1 VIINTLKRT
10 REILCKR
17 RLKETKQIIE
27 ENYIQENK
35 IMLLPTEATM
45 LVVIVTLEITIIV
58 MGNVFTIFVFWTQR
72 LRLKRTFLLLI
83 NLAVADSFVGLGKAL
98 LLATNTILS

>member
-1 VIINTLKRT
+1 
-10 REILCKR
+10 
-17 RLKETKQIIE
+17 
-27 ENYIQENK
+27 
-35 IMLLPTEATM
+35 MLLPTEATM

-83 NLAVADSFVGLGKAL
+83 NLAVADSFVGLGEAL
-98 LLATNTILS
+98 VLATNTILS